1 MASNK
6 GLVHFF
12 HGKESGPWGIKIQR
26 LARVAQSSGYQV
38 ESLDYSG
45 IESPHQRLEKFIR
58 HQARGQDLIFV
69 GSSLGGCVATLA
81 TAVYAPKGLF
91 LMAPA
96 LDLPG
101 YENNDLELNASHTA
115 IVHGWRDEIIPPQ
128 NSIDFA
134 ALHKLELHLID
145 GDHRLNDHIDLI
157 EKIFELFLLRV
168 KGIIGLRPL

>member
-1 MASNK
+1 MENNK

-45 IESPHQRLEKFIR
+45 IESPHQRLEKFMR
-58 HQARGQDLIFV
+58 HQAGGKDLIFV
-69 GSSLGGCVATLA
+69 GSSMGGYVATLA
-81 TAVYAPKGLF
+81 TAVYPPRGLF

-96 LDLPG
+96 LYLPG
-101 YENNDLELNASHTA
+101 YDSKDLKPNAAHTA
-115 IVHGWRDEIIPPQ
+115 MVHGWRDEIIPPQ

-134 ALHKLELHLID
+134 ALHRLELHLID
-145 GDHRLNDHIDLI
+145 GDHRLNDQIDLI
-157 EKIFELFLLRV
+157 EKIFELFLQRV
-168 KGIIGLRPL
+168 EGVSGLRSE